1 MRSGSATEVP
11 PNFWTRSATGGNGT
25 SGAEPALNRNRSES
39 QRAGADW
46 VRSAA
51 VGTNADKHAR
61 QKERRGRV
69 DEARRQVEQ
78 QARRRRTMTIVASV
92 IVVLVAI
99 GVVVALT
106 RGDDGDETADA
117 STSSSTTVPE
127 GDVTTT
133 SMADAAELPAPPPG
147 ITLTADTECPPAE
160 GAEERV
166 QKFAGPP
173 PECIDP
179 DASYTAT
186 FSTSEGDFTAT
197 LDAQAA
203 PETVNNFVVLARYR
217 YYDGVPFHRIV
228 PGFVIQAGDG
238 DGEPW
243 GNNDLG
249 YSIADELPADSSA
262 YSDYALAM
270 ANSGPDTN
278 GSQFFVVLPGG
289 GAQLQPLYSFFGQVT
304 EGTEV
309 VDTIATYANGQTPTK
324 AVLIDS
330 IAITETPAG

>member
-1 MRSGSATEVP
+1 
-11 PNFWTRSATGGNGT
+11 
-25 SGAEPALNRNRSES
+25 
-39 QRAGADW
+39 
-46 VRSAA
+46 

-78 QARRRRTMTIVASV
+78 QARRRRTMTIGASV
-92 IVVLVAI
+92 IAVLVVI
-99 GVVVALT
+99 GVVVAFT
-106 RGDDGDETADA
+106 RGDDTDETAEDP
-117 STSSSTTVPE
+117 TTTTVA
-127 GDVTTT
+127 DDATTT
-133 SMADAAELPAPPPG
+133 SMEAAAELPAPLPG

-179 DASYTAT
+179 AATYTAT

-197 LDAQAA
+197 LDAEAA
-203 PETVNNFVVLARYR
+203 PQTVNNFVVLARYR

-249 YSIADELPADSSA
+249 YSIEDELPADSSA
-262 YSDYALAM
+262 YGDYALAM

-309 VDTIATYANGQTPTK
+309 VDTIATYANGEAPTK

-330 IAITETPAG
+330 VSITETPAG